1 MFCFHSHN
9 LHRQAHTI
17 PTEDRSI
24 LRTIMRRITAYI
36 LSQILTATV
45 FVVATLTMAIWLT
58 QSLRFIEL
66 IVNRGLGVGAF
77 FYLTSLLLPNFL
89 SLVVPIALFVATL
102 FVYNR
107 LTLDSE
113 LVVMRAVGFGPN
125 QLARPAL
132 ILAGG
137 ATALCYVLSLW
148 LMPMTF
154 SQFKE
159 LHSNIRSDYSSL
171 LLQEGAFSTIG
182 GSLTVY
188 VRAREAN
195 GDLRGILV
203 QDSRDPS
210 NPVTLLAERGTI
222 ASTEDGPRVI
232 LLNGN
237 RQQVDR
243 AAGKLSL
250 LYFERYSV
258 EISTERGSEYRWRDA
273 GERYLDE
280 LLWPNTDDAH
290 DRQYYNRLI
299 AEGHSRLATPL
310 YPFALVM
317 VALACLLP
325 GNFNRRGLAQRLL
338 MATFCGVATQALA
351 ISLPNLASRM
361 PATLALLY
369 IAPVAIAA
377 IAAYVMTLG
386 PKRMR
391 AVQTSV
397 A

>member
-1 MFCFHSHN
+1 
-9 LHRQAHTI
+9 
-17 PTEDRSI
+17 
-24 LRTIMRRITAYI
+24 MRRITAYI
-36 LSQILTATV
+36 FSQLLTATI

-66 IVNRGLGVGAF
+66 IVNRGLGIGSF
-77 FYLTSLLLPNFL
+77 FYLTSLPNFL
-89 SLVVPIALFVATL
+89 SLVLPIALFVAAL

-113 LVVMRAVGFGPN
+113 LVVMRAVGFGPS

-132 ILAGG
+132 IMA
-137 ATALCYVLSLW
+137 ATVTCLCYVLTLW
-148 LMPMTF
+148 LMPLTF
-154 SQFKE
+154 GKFKE
-159 LHSNIRSDYSSL
+159 LHTNIRSDYSSL

-182 GSLTVY
+182 SSLTVY

-203 QDSRDPS
+203 QDSRDPA

-222 ASTEDGPRVI
+222 ASTEEGPRVI

-258 EISTERGSEYRWRDA
+258 EISNDRRTEFRWRDA

-280 LLWPNTDDAH
+280 LLWPDPNDAH
-290 DRQYYNRLI
+290 DRQYRTRLI

-310 YPFALVM
+310 YPVALVL

-325 GNFNRRGLAQRLL
+325 GNFNRRGLAWRLL
-338 MATFCGVATQALA
+338 LAAACGLGAQALA
-351 ISLPNLASRM
+351 IALPNLAARM
-361 PATLALLY
+361 PAAIPLLY
-369 IAPVAIAA
+369 LAPLAIAA
-377 IAAYVMTLG
+377 ASAYALTRG
-386 PKRMR
+386 PRR
-391 AVQTSV
+391 VRSAPAVP

>member
-1 MFCFHSHN
+1 
-9 LHRQAHTI
+9 
-17 PTEDRSI
+17 
-24 LRTIMRRITAYI
+24 MRRITAYI
-36 LSQILTATV
+36 LSQVLTAML

-66 IVNRGLGVGAF
+66 IVNRGLGLGAF

-89 SLVVPIALFVATL
+89 ALVLPIALFIATL

-107 LTLDSE
+107 LTVDSE
-113 LVVMRAVGFGPN
+113 LVVMRAVGFGPA

-132 ILAGG
+132 LLAG
-137 ATALCYVLSLW
+137 AVTLACYALSLW
-148 LMPMTF
+148 LMPFTF
-154 SQFKE
+154 GKFKE
-159 LHSNIRSDYSSL
+159 LHTTIRSDYSSL

-182 GSLTVY
+182 STLTVY

-203 QDSRDPS
+203 QDSRDPA

-232 LLNGN
+232 LINGN

-258 EISTERGSEYRWRDA
+258 EISTDRATEFRWRDA
-273 GERYLDE
+273 GERYLHE
-280 LLWPNTDDAH
+280 LLWPDPDDAH
-290 DRQYYNRLI
+290 DRQYRNRLI
-299 AEGHSRLATPL
+299 SEGHARLATPL
-310 YPFALVM
+310 YALVLVM

-325 GNFNRRGLAQRLL
+325 GDFNRRGLAKRLL
-338 MATFCGVATQALA
+338 LAAACGLGTQALSIA
-351 ISLPNLASRM
+351 LPNLATRM
-361 PATLALLY
+361 PAAIPLLY
-369 IAPVAIAA
+369 LAPAA
-377 IAAYVMTLG
+377 IALLAAYVLTRG
-386 PKRMR
+386 PRR
-391 AVQTSV
+391 IAPGVQP
-397 A
+397 AAA

>member
-1 MFCFHSHN
+1 M
-9 LHRQAHTI
+9 
-17 PTEDRSI
+17 P
-24 LRTIMRRITAYI
+24 
-36 LSQILTATV
+36 LT
-45 FVVATLTMAIWLT
+45 
-58 QSLRFIEL
+58 
-66 IVNRGLGVGAF
+66 
-77 FYLTSLLLPNFL
+77 
-89 SLVVPIALFVATL
+89 
-102 FVYNR
+102 
-107 LTLDSE
+107 
-113 LVVMRAVGFGPN
+113 FGK
-125 QLARPAL
+125 
-132 ILAGG
+132 
-137 ATALCYVLSLW
+137 
-148 LMPMTF
+148 
-154 SQFKE
+154 FKE

-171 LLQEGAFSTIG
+171 LLQEGAFSMIG

-203 QDSRDPS
+203 QDSRDPA

-243 AAGKLSL
+243 AAGRLSL

-258 EISTERGSEYRWRDA
+258 EISNERGGERRWRDA

-280 LLWPNTDDAH
+280 LLWPDTGDAH
-290 DRQYYNRLI
+290 DRQYAARLV

-338 MATFCGVATQALA
+338 LAALCGVATQSLA
-351 ISLPNLASRM
+351 ISLPNLAART
-361 PATLALLY
+361 PAALALLY
-369 IAPVAIAA
+369 VAPLAIAA
-377 IAAYVMTLG
+377 VAAYTMTLG
-386 PKRMR
+386 PKRR
-391 AVQTSV
+391 RVGQSAT